1 LKNWREKNESRV
13 NIYTRFL
20 SSVFKVLFDKK
31 GELHLKIDV
40 VKRSIRKEII
50 VHTYIEIID
59 I

>member
-1 LKNWREKNESRV
+1 LKNWREKSESCV

-40 VKRSIRKEII
+40 VKRST
-50 VHTYIEIID
+50 V
-59 I
+59 